1 MKPPRPGTSHAAPFH
16 QDAPEA
22 GGVAR
27 SRLHRSS
34 DLLGHFPHQPGLRS
48 NPRESSQGLLVLPKK
63 VPEVANK
70 PGAENRALP
79 RAGQLPP
86 ALRPAQAR
94 LCRHEQRQG
103 PEEAEGPVLTPLHP
117 TPCGSGGGGAW
128 LGGARS
134 PGTQALSCWPRRGS
148 GKLWSR
154 DWSQFLHCHPHPQ
167 HAAILGCRAP
177 THLGVSTREAG
188 RESRGAGVGSAG
200 RGGPRSRRG
209 TEQREVSPTPSD
221 PPHSAASRARLG
233 APAASREPG
242 TREGGNRT
250 RRGPQ
255 RPPTHVCCRCR
266 DKLGAEGPAESTGQ
280 AGLRQRGAERG
291 QQASSGGGG
300 SRGGGPPTP
309 MSAPGAGPLPTGT
322 DTMESPA
329 FPPRQG
335 PAALHPREGCRSAAS
350 GWTGGS
356 RGPRRPGLGR
366 VSWELTGHL
375 WAGRTSHP
383 ARTDPSASKPK
394 HPRTAAERQV
404 MLSACG

>member
-1 MKPPRPGTSHAAPFH
+1 MSTQSSPGGWAAPGCSVKPPRPGTSHAAPFH

-242 TREGGNRT
+242 TRGGAT
-250 RRGPQ
+250 GP
-255 RPPTHVCCRCR
+255 
-266 DKLGAEGPAESTGQ
+266 
-280 AGLRQRGAERG
+280 
-291 QQASSGGGG
+291 
-300 SRGGGPPTP
+300 GGGPRGPHLMRAAAAGTNLGP
-309 MSAPGAGPLPTGT
+309 RAPRRAQGRLGSGSGAQNAGSRPPRGAGGAG
-322 DTMESPA
+322 EA
-329 FPPRQG
+329 APPPPCRLLGQG
-335 PAALHPREGCRSAAS
+335 PSRQARTRWKALRSH
-350 GWTGGS
+350 
-356 RGPRRPGLGR
+356 LGR
-366 VSWELTGHL
+366 APPPSTPGRDAVLRHRGGQEGVGGP
-375 WAGRTSHP
+375 AGQDSVE
-383 ARTDPSASKPK
+383 SAGS
-394 HPRTAAERQV
+394 
-404 MLSACG
+404 